1 MGDARLD
8 YQEIVDSFFDRF
20 LKGDKS
26 PRLDSL
32 PKVTYYTM
40 GINKWQTSDNWPPT
54 GAQPMTMYLSSAGH
68 ANSLTGDG
76 VLVTSPPGTDRPD
89 TFTYD
94 PMNPVLSYGGNVCCT
109 DDAIS
114 GIGNKGLMVRETA
127 KNLVSGRASSRYLL
141 VEGHYVTGF
150 RVFNFCHGRRRNAMN
165 IRRFFPQRNVTGR

>member
-1 MGDARLD
+1 MVRRIYWAESRPLQSRPQDGEARVADQQWAIIAPVTHCAYMGATKDTIVGERNMGDARLD

-32 PKVTYYTM
+32 AKVTYYTM
-40 GINKWQTSDNWPPT
+40 GINKWQTSDSWPPT

-109 DDAIS
+109 D
-114 GIGNKGLMVRETA
+114 
-127 KNLVSGRASSRYLL
+127 
-141 VEGHYVTGF
+141 
-150 RVFNFCHGRRRNAMN
+150 
-165 IRRFFPQRNVTGR
+165 